1 VPTIFINHL
10 VNLTWFPEAP
20 NGSIILSA
28 PSVEGRVFHTSS
40 KPTSSSF
47 RRLHHCCMG
56 IAIVLRAASDRSDSG
71 SVSRCQKGLA
81 KQ

>member
-10 VNLTWFPEAP
+10 ANLTWFPEAP
-20 NGSIILSA
+20 NGSIKRTERGG
-28 PSVEGRVFHTSS
+28 EGVPHFLEADFH
-40 KPTSSSF
+40 SF

-71 SVSRCQKGLA
+71 SVSRCQNGLA